1 MGLSTDGDGVLVPL
15 RQRLDPAGR
24 AVAILGAGGA
34 ARAAAFTLVRAGA
47 RVTVLARRAAQAAEV
62 AAATGC
68 AAAPLD
74 SLAGLAWD
82 VLVNATPVGSGAFPG
97 ETPVPAESLRPGA
110 VVFDMVYEPRETPL
124 LAAARAKGCRTI
136 DGVEML
142 VAQAVGQFE
151 AWAGAPAPVEA
162 MTRRGARRDRGGPGM
177 NGTHRLAQVPP
188 GVQCFVGEEARRR
201 RRIEETVVHV
211 FEGWDYEE
219 IIPPLFDYADVF
231 AGEALAP
238 KTYSFVGRDGSV
250 LALRPDFTS
259 LLAKIAAGRLRD
271 RPAPM
276 RLYYSG
282 EVVRYE
288 PVKAGRQS
296 ELHQMGLEH
305 LGGEARAAD
314 AEVLAIAAESLE
326 RLGARGWV
334 LALGHVG
341 VFGGLV
347 EGSGLEGERLEAVRE
362 RIESKDAAGVRRAL
376 EGTGLSPSTA
386 AALERLTAMGG
397 GLEALDEAARA
408 FAFCPPA
415 AQAVDEL
422 RAVAGALR
430 QAGLADRLAVDLG
443 EVRGLDYYTGLVF
456 RVFAPDLGFEI
467 GGGGRYDTL
476 LARFGRPLP
485 AVGFMLG
492 LDRVA
497 LLLERQGVAGPPL
510 PAPAARVHGDDL
522 GAALA
527 DARSR
532 RASGQRVRF
541 GNGGAK

>member
-1 MGLSTDGDGVLVPL
+1 
-15 RQRLDPAGR
+15 
-24 AVAILGAGGA
+24 
-34 ARAAAFTLVRAGA
+34 
-47 RVTVLARRAAQAAEV
+47 
-62 AAATGC
+62 
-68 AAAPLD
+68 
-74 SLAGLAWD
+74 
-82 VLVNATPVGSGAFPG
+82 
-97 ETPVPAESLRPGA
+97 
-110 VVFDMVYEPRETPL
+110 
-124 LAAARAKGCRTI
+124 
-136 DGVEML
+136 
-142 VAQAVGQFE
+142 
-151 AWAGAPAPVEA
+151 
-162 MTRRGARRDRGGPGM
+162 M

-201 RRIEETVVHV
+201 RLIEEAVVQV

-231 AGEALAP
+231 AGDALAP
-238 KTYSFVGRDGSV
+238 KTYSFVGRDGNV

-259 LLAKIAAGRLRD
+259 LVAKIAAGRLRD

-305 LGGEARAAD
+305 LGGEARAAE

-341 VFGGLV
+341 VFSGLV
-347 EGSGLEGERLEAVRE
+347 EGSGLEGERLEALRE
-362 RIESKDAAGVRRAL
+362 RVESKDAAGVRGVL
-376 EGTGLSPSTA
+376 EGTGLGPATA
-386 AALERLTAMGG
+386 AALERLTALGG
-397 GLEALDEAARA
+397 ELGTLEEATRA

-415 AQAVDEL
+415 ARAVDEL
-422 RAVAGALR
+422 RELAGALR
-430 QAGLADRLAVDLG
+430 EAGLAGRVAVDLG

-456 RVFAPDLGFEI
+456 RVFAPDLGFEV

-497 LLLERQGVAGPPL
+497 LLLERQGAAPRAER
-510 PAPAARVHGDDL
+510 APAAPIHGESL
-522 GAALA
+522 GPALA
-527 DARSR
+527 EARAR
-532 RASGQRVRF
+532 RASGARVRF